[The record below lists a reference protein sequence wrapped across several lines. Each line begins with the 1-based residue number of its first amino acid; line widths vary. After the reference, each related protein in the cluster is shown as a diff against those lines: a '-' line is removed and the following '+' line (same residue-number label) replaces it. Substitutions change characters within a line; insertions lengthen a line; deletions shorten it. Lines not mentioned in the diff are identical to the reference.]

1 MSKERKEKPMGLIR
15 KLLVARIRQLEKEL
29 EKERENNNNLC
40 YLYLLKCSGRNKCLE

>member
-1 MSKERKEKPMGLIR
+1 MSKELKENSVSLTR